1 MSFSGISGFIVGV
14 VLTSSIIYMYSNING
29 FVPWS
34 TALRLS
40 LLIML
45 ALFLVALLL
54 IVTWVT
60 YQADKGVQD
69 RNRP

>member
-1 MSFSGISGFIVGV
+1 MSFSGISGFITAVL
-14 VLTSSIIYMYSNING
+14 LTSSIIYMYSNING

-34 TALRLS
+34 TALELS

-45 ALFLVALLL
+45 LLFMIALLL
-54 IVTWVT
+54 VVTWMN
-60 YQADKGVQD
+60 YQSGKGAQD

>member
-1 MSFSGISGFIVGV
+1 MNFSGISGFITAVL
-14 VLTSSIIYMYSNING
+14 LTSSIIYMYSNING

-34 TALRLS
+34 TALELS

-45 ALFLVALLL
+45 LLFMIALLL
-54 IVTWVT
+54 VVTWMN
-60 YQADKGVQD
+60 YQSGKEAQD

>member
-1 MSFSGISGFIVGV
+1 MSFSGISGFITAVL
-14 VLTSSIIYMYSNING
+14 LTSSIIYMYSNING

-34 TALRLS
+34 TALELS

-45 ALFLVALLL
+45 LLFMIALLL
-54 IVTWVT
+54 VVTWMN
-60 YQADKGVQD
+60 YQSDKEAQD